1 MTDDPAMWLA
11 VQSIRCLWTK
21 AGRDAEQG
29 RLRNQ
34 APMRLPLTG
43 LEAQLLQPPVAGG
56 VLWQEISLRP
66 DGGAFENQPVALAAW
81 KSWNAQQLRE
91 QGYEWHEHRGGMA
104 IGWWHG
110 DAVRHTGQPQPLGVL
125 RPGQWLRVVTHRRA
139 NGWDYWAWERRVTN
153 LMCVDRTHALD
164 VFASTPPV
172 RVLDEEPHLY

>member
-1 MTDDPAMWLA
+1 MWLA

-21 AGRDAEQG
+21 AGREAEQG

-34 APMRLPLTG
+34 AAMRHPLTG
-43 LEAQLLQPPVAGG
+43 LEACLQQPSVAGG
-56 VLWQEISLRP
+56 VLWQEIVLRP
-66 DGGAFENQPVALAAW
+66 DGEAIVNRAAAAPAW

-91 QGYEWHEHRGGMA
+91 QGYEWHAQPGGMA
-104 IGWWHG
+104 IDWWHG
-110 DAVRHTGQPQPLGVL
+110 GAVRHTGQPQPLGVL

-164 VFASTPPV
+164 IFASAPPV
-172 RVLDEEPHLY
+172 RVLSEEPHLY